1 MARGNVKEMPHVS
14 ESNYHEGAALSQSL
28 PVCVYS
34 HELFFSPK
42 KHFMCFTTFYP
53 FVKIHF
59 LQSHTGQGPVP
70 GLVDR
75 IQRFHRHSLISV
87 LARN

>member
-1 MARGNVKEMPHVS
+1 MAGRNVEEMPHVS
-14 ESNYHEGAALSQSL
+14 ESNYHEGVALSQSL

-34 HELFFSPK
+34 HELLFSPK
-42 KHFMCFTTFYP
+42 KHFTCFTTFYL

-70 GLVDR
+70 DLVDR
-75 IQRFHRHSLISV
+75 IQRFHCLCLISV
-87 LARN
+87 LAGN